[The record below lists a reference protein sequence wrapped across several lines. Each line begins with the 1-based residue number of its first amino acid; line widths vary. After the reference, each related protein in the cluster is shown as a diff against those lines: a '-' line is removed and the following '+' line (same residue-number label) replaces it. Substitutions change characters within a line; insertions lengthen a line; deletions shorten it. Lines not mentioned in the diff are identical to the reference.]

1 MAPDVRRLG
10 PEDAEVFRHLRL
22 EGLRHH
28 PEAFAESY
36 DAEAKKPPHAWP
48 ELLERAAVFGAWR
61 EGRLVATATCFTGA
75 DFGLPTHM
83 RHLAFL
89 AGVYVTAKARGYG
102 YAIAVCRAVIE
113 HARGLP
119 QIDVLKTAANVEN
132 RPALTL
138 YENLGFE
145 AWGRHPRALKIDGHW
160 HDEIEMAML
169 FERGRAG

>member
-1 MAPDVRRLG
+1 MISDVRRLG
-10 PEDAEVFRHLRL
+10 PDDAETFRHLRL
-22 EGLRHH
+22 EGLRLH

-36 DAEAKKPPHAWP
+36 DEEARKPPHHWP
-48 ELLERAAVFGAWR
+48 ELLEQAAVFGAWR
-61 EGRLVATATCFTGA
+61 DAKLVATAACFTGA
-75 DFGLPTHM
+75 DFALPAHM

-89 AGVYVTAKARGYG
+89 TGVYVTPKARGYG
-102 YAIAVCRAVIE
+102 YAIAVCQAVIE

-119 QIDVLKTAANVEN
+119 QIDVLKTAVNAEN

-138 YENLGFE
+138 YENLGFW

-160 HDEIEMAML
+160 HDEIEMALL